1 MEEPLLKSDSF
12 EGPVLTRLL
21 ILNNEVHDLE
31 NQLRYKK
38 LPRLRLEH
46 HVRFEA
52 DKINDIAR
60 MQDEMDQN
68 VRASLTTCWL
78 GMPNGKY

>member
-1 MEEPLLKSDSF
+1 MKSDSF

-31 NQLRYKK
+31 NELRHQKV
-38 LPRLRLEH
+38 PRLRLEH
-46 HVRFEA
+46 HVRFET

-68 VRASLTTCWL
+68 VRASLATCWL
-78 GMPNGKY
+78 GMPNGR

>member
-1 MEEPLLKSDSF
+1 MKSYSF

-21 ILNNEVHDLE
+21 ILNNDVHDLE

-38 LPRLRLEH
+38 LPRLCLEH
-46 HVRFEA
+46 HIRFET

-60 MQDEMDQN
+60 MQDEMDQG
-68 VRASLTTCWL
+68 VRASLATCWL
-78 GMPNGKY
+78 GMSNGEY